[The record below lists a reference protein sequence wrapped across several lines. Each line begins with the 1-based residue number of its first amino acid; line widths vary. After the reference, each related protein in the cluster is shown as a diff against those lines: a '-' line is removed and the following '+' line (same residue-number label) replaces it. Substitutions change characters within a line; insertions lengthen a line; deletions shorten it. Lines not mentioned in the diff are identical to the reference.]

1 MKPSEPIP
9 TLSQRCSGPQEF
21 KGIAHRTAAPV
32 GKSFNGSLW
41 NPLPGFVPG
50 VLRAGPKSFAK
61 IIGGLDFS
69 LLFDLCTSNK
79 IGANRESQ
87 KRVVEPVAIWG
98 PEPNTSHSVAST
110 GMAPERRS
118 VVGFWVYQLSYICL
132 PQDCTTSSRHASTA
146 SSRQSEAC
154 LSSRTSFTPWRRP
167 TCTRLCTLPSG
178 ET

>member
-132 PQDCTTSSRHASTA
+132 PQDWGLVIEAVKLCMVHDASITKQNRLWRA
-146 SSRQSEAC
+146 QSGQN
-154 LSSRTSFTPWRRP
+154 
-167 TCTRLCTLPSG
+167 RLKPISDCW
-178 ET
+178 